1 MSTLHSQDTESF
13 RESPG
18 GNLSPPT
25 GRGTETLAGFLR
37 FLKETAK
44 EIVDSGPPAP
54 LYFHYTG
61 YLVDLPYKDPEH
73 YYYGIQQPRV
83 CAEEDDHWWD
93 PRLSYPC
100 GLPGHVHELAFCQE
114 FWYLTPMEWH
124 QKLLPGSLCK
134 HCLGP
139 LTLCSPNGKHCSNQ
153 VPEELN

>member
-1 MSTLHSQDTESF
+1 MSTLHSQDAESF

-18 GNLSPPT
+18 GGLSPST
-25 GRGTETLAGFLR
+25 RRGKEILVGLRRFLR
-37 FLKETAK
+37 ETERK
-44 EIVDSGPPAP
+44 IVDSGPPAP

-61 YLVDLPYKDPEH
+61 YLVDLPDKDPEH
-73 YYYGIQQPRV
+73 HYYGIQQPRV
-83 CAEEDDHWWD
+83 CAVEDDYWWD

-114 FWYLTPMEWH
+114 FWYLTPMERH

-139 LTLCSPNGKHCSNQ
+139 LTLCSPNGKHCSNKYRR
-153 VPEELN
+153 N